1 MKYLLTAFILLNISQ
16 AFAAS
21 KKCTEAIDQFGAV
34 SINTELQ
41 RQVAIIEVTGFI
53 EDQIRSGEISADLR
67 AEKMSE
73 RFKIIMK
80 PHDKNLKSV
89 RLKTLSLCK

>member
-1 MKYLLTAFILLNISQ
+1 MKYLLTAIILLNISS

-21 KKCTEAIDQFGAV
+21 KKCTEGIDQFGAI
-34 SINTELQ
+34 SINNELQ
-41 RQVAIIEVTGFI
+41 RQAAMIEVAGFI
-53 EDQIRSGEISADLR
+53 EDQIRHGEISANDR

-80 PHDKNLKSV
+80 PHDKKLKAV
-89 RLKTLSLCK
+89 RLNTLSLCK